1 MSTLG
6 TNVTWIP
13 KARFMNDGNIWTS
26 SGLTAGLD
34 LGYAFIKEVYG
45 TEVAEKAAIVMEYIP
60 SEDPLTDPFAA
71 RYGLA

>member
-1 MSTLG
+1 M
-6 TNVTWIP
+6 TWIP

-45 TEVAEKAAIVMEYIP
+45 TEVAEKAATVLEYIP
-60 SEDPLTDPFAA
+60 SEDPLTDPFAIK
-71 RYGLA
+71 YGLV